1 MFNTDC
7 KLQRLCLSLKKAIKL
22 KNKKYVTFLYIPE
35 NESKTKTLRLAAWI
49 PKFFVISLALIITYS
64 VLYTVTYNNLKTK
77 HVASLYKIESLTA
90 VNQFQEKEIEKLEDD
105 AKRVQTQLCENIAM
119 LQELKEAVGINEE
132 SKTLVVTAGASNKV
146 SGNSIPSII
155 KTCDT
160 NYTDHIFEI
169 KTSYVS
175 LSKEAASQK
184 SDINNSI
191 GPIKDKLSYLKAKP
205 SIKPVVG
212 KITAVYGYRK
222 NPFTNRGS
230 EFHKGVDIGAKI
242 GTPVAVA
249 ADGVVTYAG
258 WKSGY
263 GNMVIVSH
271 GYGFI
276 TVYAHNSS
284 ITAKVGDK
292 VKRGQIISK
301 VGSTGRST
309 APHLHYEVKLNGKNV
324 DPSRYF

>member
-1 MFNTDC
+1 M
-7 KLQRLCLSLKKAIKL
+7 KKAIKL
-22 KNKKYVTFLYIPE
+22 KNKKYITFLYIPE

-49 PKFFVISLALIITYS
+49 PKFFTASLILIITYS
-64 VLYTVTYNNLKTK
+64 VLYTVTYNNLKTI
-77 HVASLYKIESLTA
+77 HEASLYKIESLMA
-90 VNQFQEKEIEKLEDD
+90 VNQFQENEIEKLESD
-105 AKRVQTQLCENIAM
+105 AKKIQIQLCENIAM

-132 SKTLVVTAGASNKV
+132 NKAIVTTVGATNKL
-146 SGNSIPSII
+146 SGTPIPSII
-155 KTCDT
+155 KTCET

-205 SIKPVVG
+205 SIKPIVG

-230 EFHKGVDIGAKI
+230 EFHKGVDIAAKT
-242 GTPVAVA
+242 GTPVAVT

-284 ITAKVGDK
+284 ITTKVGDK

-301 VGSTGRST
+301 VGNTGRST
-309 APHLHYEVKLNGKNV
+309 APHLHYEIKLNGKNV
-324 DPSRYF
+324 DPTRYF